1 MNNPYRI
8 HSTIC
13 VNLLQLLMMTSLAY
27 PQPTPPLFHNIAVAR
42 IASTTYLG
50 ILPTSRVSLLFDCFT
65 MTLKIVNDALY
76 IRYVVSNYTYI
87 FGILDIVGDIL
98 FIYTILVDNE
108 STAGMPRKILSAI
121 AAIAEYCGCK
131 FNYKT
136 TSDDSEDTARRQEQE
151 QEPEIY
157 LRYSREYNESRKHY
171 VYSTI
176 PSTPPIASMQTSPQ
190 APPPSP
196 QRHQHQLATHM
207 TTFSSDGRVTTRSA
221 EYAPRQINPFKS
233 NFYKTPEYEQEYE
246 NIVAQNTMPAA
257 PSAPAA
263 PAAPAAQTP
272 RIPHPSHNN
281 NNTMYVN
288 FDDYDHGASNYANT
302 FVSPYFDSNG
312 SPITARLC
320 TRETLF
326 IVGNILHFI
335 YQIMIYINIINT
347 CKTYTSATTDDPK
360 AAATMSKMVRLLC

>member
-13 VNLLQLLMMTSLAY
+13 VNLLQLLMMTTLAY

-42 IASTTYLG
+42 IASTAYLG
-50 ILPTSRVSLLFDCFT
+50 FFPTSRVSLFIDCFT
-65 MTLKIVNDALY
+65 MALKIVNDALY
-76 IRYVVSNYTYI
+76 IRYIVSNYTYI
-87 FGILDIVGDIL
+87 FGILDIVSDIL
-98 FIYTILVDNE
+98 FIYTVFVDNE
-108 STAGMPRKILSAI
+108 TSASIMTAISAI
-121 AAIAEYCGCK
+121 PAYCGCK
-131 FNYKT
+131 FNYDR
-136 TSDDSEDTARRQEQE
+136 TSDSDESAQQQ
-151 QEPEIY
+151 QEPY

-176 PSTPPIASMQTSPQ
+176 PTTPPIASMQTSPQ

-196 QRHQHQLATHM
+196 RIDHQPLATHM
-207 TTFSSDGRVTTRSA
+207 TTFSSDGRINTRSA

-233 NFYKTPEYEQEYE
+233 NFYKSTQSPDYEQEYA
-246 NIVAQNTMPAA
+246 NIVTQNTMPAA
-257 PSAPAA
+257 PEHAQAHAPRQYAH
-263 PAAPAAQTP
+263 
-272 RIPHPSHNN
+272 PHPSN

-288 FDDYDHGASNYANT
+288 FDEYDHGAANYANT

-312 SPITARLC
+312 SPITLRLC
-320 TRETLF
+320 THETLF

-347 CKTYTSATTDDPK
+347 CKTYTSATTNPEGV
-360 AAATMSKMVRLLC
+360 ATMDKMTRLLC

>member
-1 MNNPYRI
+1 MI
-8 HSTIC
+8 
-13 VNLLQLLMMTSLAY
+13 
-27 PQPTPPLFHNIAVAR
+27 
-42 IASTTYLG
+42 
-50 ILPTSRVSLLFDCFT
+50 
-65 MTLKIVNDALY
+65 LKIVNDALY

-87 FGILDIVGDIL
+87 FGILDIVSDVL

-108 STAGMPRKILSAI
+108 STAGMPRKILSVI

-136 TSDDSEDTARRQEQE
+136 TSDDSEDTVQQ

-176 PSTPPIASMQTSPQ
+176 PTEHSQPTSTPPIASTQTSPQ

-196 QRHQHQLATHM
+196 QRHHHQLATHM
-207 TTFSSDGRVTTRSA
+207 TTFSSDGRANTRSA
-221 EYAPRQINPFKS
+221 EYALRQINPFKS
-233 NFYKTPEYEQEYE
+233 NFYKSSQSPEYEQEYE
-246 NIVAQNTMPAA
+246 NIVTQNTM
-257 PSAPAA
+257 PAA
-263 PAAPAAQTP
+263 PAAPAAQAP
-272 RIPHPSHNN
+272 RNYANPSHNN

-347 CKTYTSATTDDPK
+347 CKTYTSATTDDPE
-360 AAATMSKMVRLLC
+360 AAATMSKMTRLLC

>member
-1 MNNPYRI
+1 
-8 HSTIC
+8 
-13 VNLLQLLMMTSLAY
+13 
-27 PQPTPPLFHNIAVAR
+27 
-42 IASTTYLG
+42 
-50 ILPTSRVSLLFDCFT
+50 
-65 MTLKIVNDALY
+65 
-76 IRYVVSNYTYI
+76 
-87 FGILDIVGDIL
+87 
-98 FIYTILVDNE
+98 
-108 STAGMPRKILSAI
+108 
-121 AAIAEYCGCK
+121 
-131 FNYKT
+131 
-136 TSDDSEDTARRQEQE
+136 
-151 QEPEIY
+151 
-157 LRYSREYNESRKHY
+157 
-171 VYSTI
+171 
-176 PSTPPIASMQTSPQ
+176 
-190 APPPSP
+190 
-196 QRHQHQLATHM
+196 M

-221 EYAPRQINPFKS
+221 EYTPRQINPFKS

-257 PSAPAA
+257 PAAQAA
-263 PAAPAAQTP
+263 PTAQTP

-347 CKTYTSATTDDPK
+347 CKTYTSATTDDPE

>member
-50 ILPTSRVSLLFDCFT
+50 IFPTSRVSLLFDCFT

-76 IRYVVSNYTYI
+76 IRYIVSNYTYI
-87 FGILDIVGDIL
+87 FGILDIVSDIL

-136 TSDDSEDTARRQEQE
+136 TSDDSEDRAQRQE

-176 PSTPPIASMQTSPQ
+176 PTTPPIASIQTSPQ

-196 QRHQHQLATHM
+196 QRHHHQLATHM

-257 PSAPAA
+257 PT
-263 PAAPAAQTP
+263 APAAQAP
-272 RIPHPSHNN
+272 RNPHPSHNN

-347 CKTYTSATTDDPK
+347 CKTYTSATTDDPE
-360 AAATMSKMVRLLC
+360 AAATMSKMIRLLC

>member
-13 VNLLQLLMMTSLAY
+13 VNLLQLLMMTTLAY
-27 PQPTPPLFHNIAVAR
+27 PQPTPPIFHNIAVAR
-42 IASTTYLG
+42 IASTVYLG
-50 ILPTSRVSLLFDCFT
+50 FSPTSRVSLFIDCFT

-76 IRYVVSNYTYI
+76 IRYIVSNYTYI
-87 FGILDIVGDIL
+87 FGILDIVSDIL

-108 STAGMPRKILSAI
+108 TSASIMRAISAI
-121 AAIAEYCGCK
+121 LAYCGCK
-131 FNYKT
+131 FNYNT
-136 TSDDSEDTARRQEQE
+136 TSDESEDSSSQQQEQ
-151 QEPEIY
+151 EIY

-171 VYSTI
+171 VYSTL
-176 PSTPPIASMQTSPQ
+176 PTAHSQPTTPPIASMQTSPQ

-196 QRHQHQLATHM
+196 QRHHQLATHM
-207 TTFSSDGRVTTRSA
+207 TTFSSDGRVNTRSA

-233 NFYKTPEYEQEYE
+233 NFYKSSQSPEYEQEYE
-246 NIVAQNTMPAA
+246 NIVTQNTMPAA
-257 PSAPAA
+257 PAHAPAHA
-263 PAAPAAQTP
+263 PRNYANP
-272 RIPHPSHNN
+272 NN

-347 CKTYTSATTDDPK
+347 CKTYTLATTDPE
-360 AAATMSKMVRLLC
+360 AAATMSKMTRLLC

>member
-13 VNLLQLLMMTSLAY
+13 VNLLQLLMMTTLAY
-27 PQPTPPLFHNIAVAR
+27 PQPTPPIFHNIAVSR
-42 IASTTYLG
+42 IASTVYLG
-50 ILPTSRVSLLFDCFT
+50 FFPTSRVSLFIDCFT
-65 MTLKIVNDALY
+65 MILKIVNDALY
-76 IRYVVSNYTYI
+76 IRYIVSNYTYI
-87 FGILDIVGDIL
+87 FGILDIVIDIL

-108 STAGMPRKILSAI
+108 TSASIMRAISAI
-121 AAIAEYCGCK
+121 LAYCGCK
-131 FNYKT
+131 FNYNT
-136 TSDDSEDTARRQEQE
+136 TSDESEDTTQQQEQ
-151 QEPEIY
+151 EIY

-171 VYSTI
+171 VYSTL
-176 PSTPPIASMQTSPQ
+176 PTAHSQPTTPPIASMQTSPQ

-196 QRHQHQLATHM
+196 RRDYQPLATHM
-207 TTFSSDGRVTTRSA
+207 TTFSSDGRVNTRSA

-246 NIVAQNTMPAA
+246 NIVTQNTMPAA
-257 PSAPAA
+257 PAHAPAHA
-263 PAAPAAQTP
+263 PRNYAN
-272 RIPHPSHNN
+272 PHPHN

-347 CKTYTSATTDDPK
+347 CKTYTLATTDPE
-360 AAATMSKMVRLLC
+360 APATMSKMTRLLC

>member
-13 VNLLQLLMMTSLAY
+13 VNLLQLLMMTTLAY

-42 IASTTYLG
+42 IASTAYLG
-50 ILPTSRVSLLFDCFT
+50 FFPTSSVSLFIDCFT
-65 MTLKIVNDALY
+65 MVLKIVNDALY
-76 IRYVVSNYTYI
+76 IRYIVSNYTYI
-87 FGILDIVGDIL
+87 FGILDIVSDIF
-98 FIYTILVDNE
+98 FIYTVLVDNVT
-108 STAGMPRKILSAI
+108 SASRMTAISAI
-121 AAIAEYCGCK
+121 PAYCGCK
-131 FNYKT
+131 FNYNT
-136 TSDDSEDTARRQEQE
+136 TSNSEDSSQQQEQE
-151 QEPEIY
+151 TY
-157 LRYSREYNESRKHY
+157 LRYSREYNESRNHY

-176 PSTPPIASMQTSPQ
+176 LTAHSQPTTPPLPQ

-196 QRHQHQLATHM
+196 HRDHQQANHM

-246 NIVAQNTMPAA
+246 NIVTQNTMPAA
-257 PSAPAA
+257 PAA
-263 PAAPAAQTP
+263 PATQAPRNYANP
-272 RIPHPSHNN
+272 NPINN

-288 FDDYDHGASNYANT
+288 FDEYDHGASNYANT
-302 FVSPYFDSNG
+302 FVSPYFNSNG

-347 CKTYTSATTDDPK
+347 CKTYTLATTNPE
-360 AAATMSKMVRLLC
+360 AAKMDKMTRLLC